1 MRNKN
6 ENPENPEETK
16 KDAFES
22 ALDRLND
29 LAENGGVTISG
40 RIYRITT
47 PTEQVGGRPS
57 SELVGTVEEPVDD
70 DYIGRLFGSGKFKVR
85 YLIKGN
91 GRREEQ
97 QVIYTI
103 GREYDQ
109 FKRPSTPPRGQEAET
124 VQHPRGGLLDSF
136 FQWLTPEKIGAFAM
150 SIKTFREL
158 FPPKPQP
165 DYTKLLLEVLAANK
179 PQGPALSDTIVLS
192 AMESLKQPQKQPS
205 VLDQIHEFKKIAD
218 VFKSEFKDNK
228 NEDEDEDEENGDTMK
243 MLMNMAISYLPTL
256 LKQNNNNYQAV
267 GAQVREMP
275 IVKDLVSNDPE
286 LAYTFFEKAKQK
298 LGAEKAK
305 ELAKGFG
312 LELMDRPEEKE
323 EFEEEEG
330 GLENG

>member
-6 ENPENPEETK
+6 EIPENTEETK

-29 LAENGGVTISG
+29 LVENGGVTISG

-47 PTEQVGGRPS
+47 PSEQVGGRPS
-57 SELVGTVEEPVDD
+57 SELVGTVDEPVDD

-109 FKRPSTPPRGQEAET
+109 FKRPSTPPRGQEAAT
-124 VQHPRGGLLDSF
+124 VQPPRGGFLDSF

-158 FPPKPQP
+158 FPPRPQP

-179 PQGPALSDTIVLS
+179 AQGPALSDTIVLS
-192 AMESLKQPQKQPS
+192 AMESLKNQKQPS
-205 VLDQIHEFKKIAD
+205 VLDQIHEVKKIAD
-218 VFKSEFKDNK
+218 VFKNEFKDNK
-228 NEDEDEDEENGDTMK
+228 NDDEDEDEDENGDTMK
-243 MLMNMAISYLPTL
+243 MLINMAMSYLPTL

-298 LGAEKAK
+298 LGPEKAK

-312 LELMDRPEEKE
+312 LELMNRPEEKE
-323 EFEEEEG
+323 EFEEEG
-330 GLENG
+330 DLENV